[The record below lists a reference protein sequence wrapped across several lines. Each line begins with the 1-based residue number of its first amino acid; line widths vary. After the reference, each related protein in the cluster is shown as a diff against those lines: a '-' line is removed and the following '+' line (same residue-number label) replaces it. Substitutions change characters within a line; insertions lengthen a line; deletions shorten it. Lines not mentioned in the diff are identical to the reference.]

1 MLIQYNDVQLQLDDK
16 IILDHVDF
24 KVNENDFIYL
34 VGKVGTGKSSL
45 LKSLY
50 AELPV
55 AQGEASI
62 LGFDLKK
69 MKQKHI
75 PALRQRCGLQSRL
88 RAEEHRM
95 EEKATSRTHCRSTL
109 SRRT

>member
-16 IILDHVDF
+16 VILDHVDF

-62 LGFDLKK
+62 LGFRSSKK
-69 MKQKHI
+69 
-75 PALRQRCGLQSRL
+75 
-88 RAEEHRM
+88 
-95 EEKATSRTHCRSTL
+95 
-109 SRRT
+109 